1 MAFFT
6 RVTSN
11 VPVLPPE
18 DFGPDGS
25 IYPTMAQTHIHRRYA
40 SEPVT
45 TTAYNIYVGNSTTRP
60 NSVPSGSPASSST
73 SKSGGSVT
81 VDRNA
86 SNIVVSTNADE
97 DVSTASNS
105 TSKSIC
111 IKGRPAAASTT
122 TTTESNAPSSE
133 NGEDESAKSIEKNN
147 GNGEPK
153 RYEYVVDRVLGV
165 EV

>member
-6 RVTSN
+6 RMNSN

-18 DFGPDGS
+18 DFGPDGN
-25 IYPTMAQTHIHRRYA
+25 IYPTMAQVHMHRRYA

-45 TTAYNIYVGNSTTRP
+45 TTAHNNHAGNSRP
-60 NSVPSGSPASSST
+60 NSVPSGSSTSSSV
-73 SKSGGSVT
+73 SKSPSGVGA

-86 SNIVVSTNADE
+86 SNTVVSTSIDE
-97 DVSTASNS
+97 DVSIVNNATN
-105 TSKSIC
+105 SKSVSA
-111 IKGRPAAASTT
+111 KNWPATNV
-122 TTTESNAPSSE
+122 TESNAPSSE
-133 NGEDESAKSIEKNN
+133 NGENEAAKSIEKNN

>member
-6 RVTSN
+6 RVNSN

-18 DFGPDGS
+18 DLGADS
-25 IYPTMAQTHIHRRYA
+25 NVCSTATHTHRRYA

-45 TTAYNIYVGNSTTRP
+45 TISAHNNYVANSTTRP
-60 NSVPSGSPASSST
+60 NSVPSGSSASSST
-73 SKSGGSVT
+73 SKSGSVT
-81 VDRNA
+81 MDRNVTTITISA
-86 SNIVVSTNADE
+86 SVDE
-97 DVSTASNS
+97 DIVAATNIN
-105 TSKSIC
+105 KSVNT
-111 IKGRPAAASTT
+111 KGRPESSPPGST
-122 TTTESNAPSSE
+122 NSE
-133 NGEDESAKSIEKNN
+133 GNTAKSTEKSNN